1 MNITTTK
8 LQSLLES
15 GPQTFRFE
23 KKDGTFRTMTA
34 TTNSSWIPEGTV
46 KQDNKKVIRVY
57 DIQKKGFRSIT
68 HGTHIEM

>member
-8 LQSLLES
+8 LQSLLAS
-15 GPQTFRFE
+15 GPQTFQFE

-34 TTNSSWIPEGTV
+34 TTNNDWIPEGVV
-46 KQDNKKVIRVY
+46 KQDNKKVLKVY

-68 HGTHIEM
+68 HGTYVEM